1 MKNNKRCLVCDGIVR
16 KVEIAM
22 AKKVISTEK
31 YTYSSAVFG
40 ECENC
45 GFVYPY
51 DFENDTIDVSEDV
64 TDAREDIIYE
74 LNIFKKDMP

>member
-1 MKNNKRCLVCDGIVR
+1 MKNNKRCLVCGEIVR
-16 KVEIAM
+16 KVQIAM
-22 AKKVISTEK
+22 AKKVIPTEE
-31 YTYSSAVFG
+31 YTYSFGIFG

-64 TDAREDIIYE
+64 TDAREDIIHE
-74 LNIFKKDMP
+74 LNIFKKNMP